1 MSPPLFLFNPSLCG
15 CVFNGFSFFSLTRLG
30 NICNP
35 RVIPDFPPFFPDFY
49 IGTKMTLYSFT
60 RKFWHLQIYKKTSP
74 ECKWRYR
81 FYRIYKKI
89 IIRKIFGKNILN
101 NPYIYCEQKFV
112 NVSTSFKP
120 DPDPIPRRP
129 DPDLSFLSQ
138 LKFLENSMGTYTR
151 W

>member
-1 MSPPLFLFNPSLCG
+1 MKEFLGTRRFGIFSLWYSPRKLYLFCYIFLIIFFLFNENPMSPSFFSNPSLCG
-15 CVFNGFSFFSLTRLG
+15 CVFNGFSFFSLTRLLG

-60 RKFWHLQIYKKTSP
+60 RKFWHLQIYKKTAP

-89 IIRKIFGKNILN
+89 IVI
-101 NPYIYCEQKFV
+101 Q
-112 NVSTSFKP
+112 
-120 DPDPIPRRP
+120 
-129 DPDLSFLSQ
+129 
-138 LKFLENSMGTYTR
+138 
-151 W
+151 